1 MTAYQ
6 IDPSTGAILF
16 PDGFVLVPPY
26 DNARYLEY
34 ATWVQ
39 AGNVPAQIALPTALV
54 ASAWR
59 ITKTAFRNRFTLTEK
74 VMLEIAC
81 LDNPAATM
89 AQRQQAAMLRV
100 SMADTASATFIDL
113 LRTDTRAGVYMLESV
128 GLIAIGRALIILDA
142 PVGIEERPL

>member
-26 DNARYLEY
+26 DSARYLEY
-34 ATWVQ
+34 AAWVQ
-39 AGNVPAQIALPTALV
+39 AGNVPAQIALPAALL
-54 ASAWR
+54 ASVWR
-59 ITKTAFRNRFTLTEK
+59 ITKTAFRNRFTLAEK
-74 VMLEIAC
+74 VTLEIAC

-89 AQRQQAAMLRV
+89 AQRQQSAMLRV

-113 LRTDTRAGVYMLESV
+113 SRLDTRSGVQMLESA
-128 GLIAIGRALIILDA
+128 GLLAAGRALIILDA
-142 PVGIEERPL
+142 PITLEERPL